1 MDWNKAMSTA
11 KGESKKSY
19 LRKDIVCEVIGYP
32 RLAKGDDPGVI
43 HVKEATSGRELY
55 VSIMDAAKGSKRQD
69 AVMQGNMIDD
79 RMRGN
84 LPAGDMIVIESLI
97 DHPGAGATVEE
108 PAFARYVS
116 GLPTDPNKVVQGII
130 TLKGSTQACH
140 SVQAWEPKALTIE
153 EVAQRTEFDAAVE
166 YYLRNISCKNETGQ
180 GLPIKEIPGVQYRVI
195 NEQGELVGMSPMLI
209 NHALDQDL
217 PNEERYKP
225 MSTEEVVREFA
236 AFEAYAQTKIPG
248 CRVEATVF
256 NQYKASSYMTWQH
269 ERSPQVAMC
278 KAKSCFFFDD
288 TSMPRYGG
296 GVMACDGILK
306 LSPGKIDPRKGVR
319 VGADNQY
326 ATEVWVSGR
335 HAHVHTMIAD
345 VNGEQLKIHPGM
357 AIEQPKPRQT
367 QEQGTATQTPQ
378 EQLQAPEHHNEEPP
392 IESYEQEVDSLLD
405 EMGEETPSQK
415 FRGPGM

>member
-11 KGESKKSY
+11 KGETKKTFS
-19 LRKDIVCEVIGYP
+19 RKDVVCEVLGYP
-32 RLAKGDDPGVI
+32 RLAKGDEPGVI
-43 HVKEATSGRELY
+43 HVKEVNTGREVY
-55 VSIMDAAKGSKRQD
+55 IAIMDTAKSAKKQD
-69 AVMQGNMIDD
+69 AVMQGNLIDD
-79 RMRGN
+79 RMQGF

-97 DHPGAGATVEE
+97 DSPGAGATIEE

-153 EVAQRTEFDAAVE
+153 ELAQRPEFDAAVD
-166 YYLRNISCKNETGQ
+166 YYLRNISYKNESGQ

-236 AFEAYAQTKIPG
+236 AFEAYAQSKIPG

-256 NQYKASSYMTWQH
+256 NQFKASSYMTWQN

-278 KAKSCFFFDD
+278 KAKSRFFFDD
-288 TSMPRYGG
+288 VSMPRYGG
-296 GVMACDGILK
+296 GVMACEGILK
-306 LSPGKIDPRKGVR
+306 LSPGKIDQRKGIR

-345 VNGEQLKIHPGM
+345 VNGEQLKVHPGM
-357 AIEQPKPRQT
+357 SIEQSVPRQT
-367 QEQGTATQTPQ
+367 QEQG
-378 EQLQAPEHHNEEPP
+378 QAAQVASPAPSAPDHHYEEPP
-392 IESYEQEVDSLLD
+392 VEVYEQEMESLLD
-405 EMGEETPSQK
+405 EMGAETPSQK
-415 FRGPGM
+415 SSGPRM